1 MRRLMLTVEEW
12 LYLRTAAERA
22 KRRTIAEAEA
32 FEKIARFGD
41 VKNAETAR
49 SIAESYHKEEA
60 IFEQLLAKL
69 EDPEIV
75 ADEEESER

>member
-1 MRRLMLTVEEW
+1 MRRLTLTTEEW
-12 LYLRTAAERA
+12 LHLRTAAERA
-22 KRRTIAEAEA
+22 KRQTIAEAEN

-41 VKNAETAR
+41 VKNAEAAR